1 MILSLRFHSYLVS
14 GRFVHS
20 PRAKQRKDFYMNK
33 NKKAIDMTPEEVN
46 EWLASLPAPQ
56 DDALCTHFSDPDPY
70 FKMEH
75 TSREQS
81 ENRLFNK
88 DGHLTVR
95 NYCAAELPKI
105 TMTIHSGQTTYR
117 FSGSYDGTRSLS
129 SKLLDHMAKEN

>member
-1 MILSLRFHSYLVS
+1 
-14 GRFVHS
+14 
-20 PRAKQRKDFYMNK
+20 MNK
-33 NKKAIDMTPEEVN
+33 NKKAIDMTPEELN

-75 TSREQS
+75 ASREQS

>member
-33 NKKAIDMTPEEVN
+33 NKKAIDMTPEELN

-129 SKLLDHMAKEN
+129 SKLLDHMAKDN